1 MYEAYTRQSL
11 PSKKYRELLGS
22 ALCVFN
28 SNNSFMI
35 ENIIRIDSAND
46 WYELIDKVS
55 GKLRDKISTTISINS
70 GNTDIED
77 LFMEIVE
84 MRNRIIH
91 SFQITSPSG
100 EQVLATKTSKKD
112 GNIQFEIT
120 ETYLME
126 FIKMNEELSTLLH
139 SYRGFDA
146 KLEILNLHPISENKS
161 NLSIP

>member
-55 GKLRDKISTTISINS
+55 GKIRDKISTTISINS

-126 FIKMNEELSTLLH
+126 FIKKNEELSTLLH

-146 KLEILNLHPISENKS
+146 KLENPKS
-161 NLSIP
+161 PSHF

>member
-100 EQVLATKTSKKD
+100 EQVLATKTSAA
-112 GNIQFEIT
+112 
-120 ETYLME
+120 
-126 FIKMNEELSTLLH
+126 TL
-139 SYRGFDA
+139 F
-146 KLEILNLHPISENKS
+146 
-161 NLSIP
+161 

>member
-126 FIKMNEELSTLLH
+126 FIKKNEELSTLLH

-146 KLEILNLHPISENKS
+146 KLENPKS
-161 NLSIP
+161 PSRS

>member
-77 LFMEIVE
+77 LFME
-84 MRNRIIH
+84 
-91 SFQITSPSG
+91 
-100 EQVLATKTSKKD
+100 LWK
-112 GNIQFEIT
+112 
-120 ETYLME
+120 
-126 FIKMNEELSTLLH
+126 
-139 SYRGFDA
+139 
-146 KLEILNLHPISENKS
+146 
-161 NLSIP
+161 

>member
-120 ETYLME
+120 KTYLME
-126 FIKMNEELSTLLH
+126 FIKKNEELSTLLH

-146 KLEILNLHPISENKS
+146 KLENPKS
-161 NLSIP
+161 PSHF

>member
-1 MYEAYTRQSL
+1 
-11 PSKKYRELLGS
+11 
-22 ALCVFN
+22 
-28 SNNSFMI
+28 MI

-55 GKLRDKISTTISINS
+55 GKIRDKISTTISINS

-126 FIKMNEELSTLLH
+126 FIKKNEELSTLLH

-146 KLEILNLHPISENKS
+146 KLENPKS
-161 NLSIP
+161 PSHF

>member
-35 ENIIRIDSAND
+35 ENIIRTDSAND

-126 FIKMNEELSTLLH
+126 FIKKNEELSTLLH

-146 KLEILNLHPISENKS
+146 KLENPKS
-161 NLSIP
+161 PSHF

>member
-77 LFMEIVE
+77 IFMEIVE

-126 FIKMNEELSTLLH
+126 FIKKNEELSTLLH

-146 KLEILNLHPISENKS
+146 KLENPKS
-161 NLSIP
+161 PSHF